1 MNQFFAALRLC
12 GKLDFFSRKD
22 AKAQNKNFKFFSV
35 IDWHK
40 IKEMKF
46 LGIDIGTGGSR
57 AVVIDE
63 RGKVLASETTLHEE
77 FASPEIGWA
86 EQNPDDWW
94 RACVAAIRS
103 VLQVVKPE
111 EIAAVSFSG
120 QMHGS
125 VFLDEA
131 DQIIRPALLWCDQ
144 RTDRQCA
151 EITEKIGRQRLIE
164 LVSNPAVTGFTL
176 PKILWLRENEPQSFE
191 KTRAVLLPKDYIRLR
206 LSGDKASDV
215 ADSSGTL
222 LFDVQNRKWSDEMI
236 SAFELDANL
245 FPKVYESTEVT
256 GKVSAAGAGATGLI
270 EGTPVV
276 AGAGDNAAGAIGMGI
291 VRARM
296 LSATIGTS
304 GVIFAV
310 TDAPKLDLKG
320 RIHTL
325 CHAIPGRWHNTGVTL
340 AAGLSFKWF
349 RENFGEGRS
358 SYDELTIEAENIPSG
373 SDGLVWLPY
382 LMGER
387 TPHLDATAR
396 AAFVGLTASHTKAH
410 LTRAVLEGVAFSLKD
425 SIEIF
430 SESGARAESI
440 RLGGGGAK
448 SPLWQQI
455 QADVYGQTVETI
467 EAEEGAAF
475 GAAILAGVG
484 AGFWQTVDEACEKTI
499 KSARRIEPNPD
510 AVKRLQK
517 NYEAYKLLYSALR
530 PATAILT
537 GR

>member
-1 MNQFFAALRLC
+1 MN
-12 GKLDFFSRKD
+12 
-22 AKAQNKNFKFFSV
+22 
-35 IDWHK
+35 
-40 IKEMKF
+40 F
-46 LGIDIGTGGSR
+46 LGIDIGTGGTR

-63 RGKVLASETTLHEE
+63 NGKILASATALHEE

-94 RACVAAIRS
+94 RASVSAIRA
-103 VLQVVKPE
+103 VLQTVAPGK
-111 EIAAVSFSG
+111 IAAVSFSG

-125 VFLDEA
+125 VFLDES
-131 DQIIRPALLWCDQ
+131 DKVIRPALLWCDQ
-144 RTDRQCA
+144 RTDRQCRA
-151 EITEKIGRQRLIE
+151 ITEKIGKERLIE

-176 PKILWLRENEPQSFE
+176 PKILWLRENEPREFE
-191 KTRAVLLPKDYIRLR
+191 KVRTVLLPKDYIRLR

-222 LFDVQNRKWSDEMI
+222 LFDVQNRKWSDEMMT
-236 SAFELDANL
+236 AFELDRKL
-245 FPKVYESTEVT
+245 FPKVFESVEVT
-256 GKVSAAGAGATGLI
+256 GRVSARGARETGLI
-270 EGTPVV
+270 EGTPLG

-291 VRARM
+291 VRAGM

-349 RENFGEGRS
+349 RENFGHGK
-358 SYDELTIEAENIPSG
+358 SYDELVREAENIPSG
-373 SDGLVWLPY
+373 ADGLIWLPY

-387 TPHLDATAR
+387 TPHLDAAAR

-448 SPLWQQI
+448 SALWQQI

-484 AGFWQTVDEACEKTI
+484 AGHWKTVDEACEKTI
-499 KSARRIEPNPD
+499 KRARRVEPGSD
-510 AVKRLQK
+510 AIKKLQR
-517 NYEAYKLLYSALR
+517 NYEAYKLLYPALR
-530 PATAILT
+530 PAMAILT
-537 GR
+537 GN

>member
-1 MNQFFAALRLC
+1 MN
-12 GKLDFFSRKD
+12 
-22 AKAQNKNFKFFSV
+22 
-35 IDWHK
+35 
-40 IKEMKF
+40 F

-63 RGKVLASETTLHEE
+63 NGRILASETALHEE

-86 EQNPDDWW
+86 EQDPDDWW
-94 RACVAAIRS
+94 RACVAAIRA
-103 VLQVVKPE
+103 VLQTVAPE
-111 EIAAVSFSG
+111 KIAAVGFSG

-131 DQIIRPALLWCDQ
+131 DRVIRPALLWCDQ
-144 RTDRQCA
+144 RTNRQCT
-151 EITEKIGRQRLIE
+151 EITEKIGQERLIE

-176 PKILWLRENEPQSFE
+176 PKILWLRENEPHEFE
-191 KTRAVLLPKDYIRLR
+191 RVRAVLLPKDYIRLR
-206 LSGDKASDV
+206 ISGERASDV

-222 LFDVQNRKWSDEMI
+222 LFDVQNRRWSDEMLT
-236 SAFELDANL
+236 AFELDRSL
-245 FPKVYESTEVT
+245 FPRVYESTEVT
-256 GKVSAAGAGATGLI
+256 GKVSARGAGETGLI
-270 EGTPVV
+270 EGTLVV

-291 VRARM
+291 VRAGM

-310 TDAPKLDLKG
+310 TDEPKLDLKG

-325 CHAIPGRWHNTGVTL
+325 CHAIPNRWHNTGVTL
-340 AAGLSFKWF
+340 AAGLSLKWF
-349 RENFGEGRS
+349 RENFGSGR
-358 SYDELTIEAENIPSG
+358 SYDELVGEAAKVPSG
-373 SDGLVWLPY
+373 SDGLIWLPY

-387 TPHLDATAR
+387 TPHLDASAR
-396 AAFVGLTASHTKAH
+396 AAFVGLTASHTHAH
-410 LTRAVLEGVAFSLKD
+410 AVRAVLEGVAFSLKD

-430 SESGARAESI
+430 SESGARADTI

-448 SPLWQQI
+448 SALWQQI

-475 GAAILAGVG
+475 GAAILAAVG
-484 AGFWQTVDEACEKTI
+484 AGHWETVDEACEKTI
-499 KSARRIEPNPD
+499 KSARRIKPD
-510 AVKRLQK
+510 PDSVGKLQR

-537 GR
+537 GQ

>member
-1 MNQFFAALRLC
+1 
-12 GKLDFFSRKD
+12 
-22 AKAQNKNFKFFSV
+22 
-35 IDWHK
+35 
-40 IKEMKF
+40 MKF

-63 RGKVLASETTLHEE
+63 DGKILASETALHEE

-86 EQNPDDWW
+86 EQDPDDWW
-94 RACVAAIRS
+94 RACVQAIRG
-103 VLQVVKPE
+103 VLKTVNAE

-131 DQIIRPALLWCDQ
+131 DKVIRPALLWCDQ

-151 EITEKIGRQRLIE
+151 AITEKIGKERLIE

-176 PKILWLRENEPQSFE
+176 PKILWLRENEPAAFE
-191 KTRAVLLPKDYIRLR
+191 KLRAVLLPKDYIRLR

-222 LFDVQNRKWSDEMI
+222 LFDVSNRRWSEEMMA
-236 SAFELDANL
+236 AFELDPNL

-256 GKVSAAGAGATGLI
+256 GKISARGAGETGLL

-291 VRARM
+291 VRAGM

-310 TDAPKLDLKG
+310 TDAPVLDLKG

-349 RENFGEGRS
+349 RENFGDGK
-358 SYDELTIEAENIPSG
+358 SYDELVNKAAGIASG
-373 SDGLVWLPY
+373 ADGLVWLPY

-387 TPHLDATAR
+387 TPHLDANAR

-430 SESGARAESI
+430 SELGARAESI
-440 RLGGGGAK
+440 ILGGGGAK
-448 SPLWQQI
+448 SPLWRQI
-455 QADVYGQTVETI
+455 QADAYGQTVETI

-484 AGFWQTVDEACEKTI
+484 AGFWRSVDEACEKTI
-499 KSARRIEPNPD
+499 KAADRIEPNPD
-510 AVKRLQK
+510 SVKKTQR
-517 NYEAYKLLYSALR
+517 NYEAYKLLYAALR
-530 PATAILT
+530 PVTAILA
-537 GR
+537 GH